1 MIIPLPALSICPGG
15 DGARFV
21 LSAFLCLGEA
31 EVDMSIYLG
40 TQGWS
45 YKSWDGVFYPK
56 DTPSTNFLS
65 EYSRKLHAVEI
76 DSTFYATPRQSTV
89 KQWNEVTPDDFR
101 FTAKFPQKITHE
113 KMLKDVG
120 EDVAYFL
127 DTMSLLGPKLGPLLL
142 QFPYTFKPDQRSALE
157 EFLGSL
163 PATPSFRYAIEVRQ
177 RGWLKDWFFELL
189 ERHRVALVLADYA
202 YMPRLTRPTTDFTY
216 IRWLGNRK
224 DVPDD
229 EYDHVRINR
238 EKELDQWADV
248 ISDLVD
254 KGVTIW
260 GFANNHYMGH
270 SPATLQQMGA
280 RLKARGIE

>member
-1 MIIPLPALSICPGG
+1 MT
-15 DGARFV
+15 
-21 LSAFLCLGEA
+21 
-31 EVDMSIYLG
+31 IYLG

-56 DTPSTNFLS
+56 GTSAAGLLA
-65 EYSRKLHAVEI
+65 EYAKKLRAVEI
-76 DSTFYATPRQSTV
+76 DSTFYATPRASTV
-89 KQWNEVTPDDFR
+89 KQWNDATPEGFR

-120 EDVAYFL
+120 QDVAFFL

-142 QFPYTFKPDQRSALE
+142 QFPYSFKPDQRTALE
-157 EFLGSL
+157 DFLASL
-163 PATPSFRYAIEVRQ
+163 PPAPRFRYAVEVRQ
-177 RGWLKDWFFELL
+177 RGWLQDWFFDLL
-189 ERHRVALVLADYA
+189 ARHGIALVLADYA
-202 YMPRLTRPTTDFTY
+202 YMPKLERPTTDFSY

-238 EKELDQWADV
+238 DKELDHWAQV
-248 ISDLVD
+248 IADLVD
-254 KGVTIW
+254 RGVTIW

-270 SPATLQQMGA
+270 SPATLSMIEA
-280 RLKARGIE
+280 RLKARGIV

>member
-1 MIIPLPALSICPGG
+1 MT
-15 DGARFV
+15 
-21 LSAFLCLGEA
+21 
-31 EVDMSIYLG
+31 IYLG

-45 YKSWDGVFYPK
+45 YKSWAGVFYPK
-56 DTPSTNFLS
+56 DTPSTNYLA
-65 EYSRKLHAVEI
+65 EYARKLGAVEI
-76 DSTFYATPRQSTV
+76 DSTFYATPRISTV
-89 KQWNEVTPDDFR
+89 KQWNEVTPDGFH
-101 FTAKFPQKITHE
+101 FAAKFPQKITHE
-113 KMLKDVG
+113 KMLRDVG
-120 EDVAYFL
+120 QDVNLFL

-142 QFPYTFKPDQRSALE
+142 QFPYNFKPDQRMVLDD
-157 EFLGSL
+157 FLGAL
-163 PATPSFRYAIEVRQ
+163 PPAPRFRYAVEVRQ
-177 RGWLKDWFFELL
+177 RGWLQDWFFDLL

-202 YMPRLTRPTTDFTY
+202 YMPKLARPTTDFAY

-238 EKELDQWADV
+238 DKELDHWTEV

-270 SPATLQQMGA
+270 SPATLGELEA
-280 RLKARGIE
+280 RLSERGLAV